1 MSTSDQFVMTG
12 NLPPPLGHKIKNKN
26 KLADSLRGKQPGLK
40 IWWDNVSKVALLVTV
55 VTANCSRSRWKEE
68 CHKEN
73 NQLNKQNKVKVLSQV
88 QSVLS
93 ASAVQYRGNVLCWK
107 HDNAWHYLLMFK
119 GKDWLLVLCKSVTLC
134 LSKSMMSVC
143 QLMRVLRV
151 LSPRPRYPAQRYL
164 ACKLYSEQ
172 SLVMS
177 CKCS

>member
-40 IWWDNVSKVALLVTV
+40 LWWDNVSKVALLVTV
-55 VTANCSRSRWKEE
+55 VTANCRRSRWKEE

-73 NQLNKQNKVKVLSQV
+73 NQLNKQNKVKVLSPAQL
-88 QSVLS
+88 VLS
-93 ASAVQYRGNVLCWK
+93 AMQCSIELMSCVVSMTM
-107 HDNAWHYLLMFK
+107 HDIFVK
-119 GKDWLLVLCKSVTLC
+119 VLCKSVTLC